1 MDIDKIIADKEKID
15 DVIVKYLDRWKER
28 EKDREKVAMN
38 ASEHMDY
45 LVSCIRDVE
54 LSKLKAIDMDMLL
67 YSSNEDYVE
76 FADTYSY
83 LFDVLIAY
91 ARKNML
97 TLSNGDREH
106 WFIVKHEDSFYEF
119 NELHGQGSSISTRLL
134 NRYEGPYFTLKQLQ
148 SGYEFDTA
156 EAERKKMDM
165 EFVNFLEER
174 RLDGISEN
182 VMMEVLR
189 SYVEER
195 KI

>member
-45 LVSCIRDVE
+45 LVSCVRDVE
-54 LSKLKAIDMDMLL
+54 LSKLKMVDMDMLL

-97 TLSNGDREH
+97 TLSNGDHEH
-106 WFIVKHEDSFYEF
+106 
-119 NELHGQGSSISTRLL
+119 
-134 NRYEGPYFTLKQLQ
+134 
-148 SGYEFDTA
+148 
-156 EAERKKMDM
+156 
-165 EFVNFLEER
+165 
-174 RLDGISEN
+174 
-182 VMMEVLR
+182 
-189 SYVEER
+189 
-195 KI
+195 